1 MPSIRDV
8 VAALHERDGVDA
20 VLVVGP
26 DGLVIDSRTRAHVD
40 GEGVAALLP
49 TAVRGVAD
57 LGAAGRRGAFTTAV
71 LEFDGGLA
79 LVATLTDEAALVILV
94 APGVNVGTLLF
105 DIQRHR
111 SALAGL
117 F

>member
-8 VAALHERDGVDA
+8 VEALHQREGVDA
-20 VLVVGP
+20 VLVVGS
-26 DGLVIDSRTRAHVD
+26 DGLAIDARTRDGVD

-57 LGAAGRRGAFTTAV
+57 LGVAGGRGEFTTGV
-71 LEFDGGLA
+71 FEFHHGLA
-79 LVATLTDEAALVILV
+79 LVSVLNPDATLVILV
-94 APGVNVGTLLF
+94 APGVNVGSLLF
-105 DIQRHR
+105 EIQRHR

>member
-20 VLVVGP
+20 VLVVGS
-26 DGLVIDSRTRAHVD
+26 DGLVIDSRARGDVD

-57 LGAAGRRGAFTTAV
+57 LGAAGHRGAFTTGV

-79 LVATLTDEAALVILV
+79 LIATLTDEAVLIILV

>member
-1 MPSIRDV
+1 MPSIREV
-8 VAALHERDGVDA
+8 VEALHRRDGVDA
-20 VLVVGP
+20 VLVVGS
-26 DGLVIDSRTRAHVD
+26 DGLVIDSRARAHVD
-40 GEGVAALLP
+40 SEGVAALLP
-49 TAVRGVAD
+49 TALRGVAD
-57 LGAAGRRGAFTTAV
+57 LGAAGRRGAFSAAL

-79 LVATLTDEAALVILV
+79 LVATLTDEAALIILV

-105 DIQRHR
+105 DIKRHR